1 MMTSHEL
8 EALMQEALRTIAE
21 MDERERKIA
30 LNSGVLDRMF
40 ERMHQSTPPPQQHSP
55 SSTAEKLAS

>member
-1 MMTSHEL
+1 MTSREL
-8 EALMQEALRTIAE
+8 EALMQEALRTIEE

-40 ERMHQSTPPPQQHSP
+40 ERIQQSTPPPQHHSP
-55 SSTAEKLAS
+55 SSTAERIAS